1 MALTLLCDYQ
11 FGVKWTGVRRK
22 VRRLMQDGLMQS
34 SICRRSAGRFPGLFS
49 GRFLW
54 FAFSLALAL
63 GGCSHDQGLNIMAGS
78 GGDDDE
84 INAHPANYKPDI
96 LGAMHA
102 YLNDPTGIRDAGISE
117 PALKSFGAS
126 KRYVVCV
133 RYNARKSRT
142 EYIGAK
148 EVAAVFVAGR
158 FDRFAE
164 TAHDTANDQCAGM
177 TYAAFPELE
186 KLSR

>member
-1 MALTLLCDYQ
+1 MQNNICGRPAGPIVGLSLALFMT
-11 FGVKWTGVRRK
+11 V
-22 VRRLMQDGLMQS
+22 
-34 SICRRSAGRFPGLFS
+34 
-49 GRFLW
+49 
-54 FAFSLALAL
+54 ALAL
-63 GGCSHDQGLNIMAGS
+63 GGCSHDQGLNIMASS
-78 GGDDDE
+78 GRDDDE
-84 INAHPANYKPDI
+84 INALPADYKPDI
-96 LGAMHA
+96 LRAMHA

-117 PALKSFGAS
+117 PALKPFGAS

-133 RYNARKSRT
+133 RYNARKARS
-142 EYIGAK
+142 EYMGVK

-164 TAHDTANDQCAGM
+164 TAHDTANDQCASM

>member
-1 MALTLLCDYQ
+1 
-11 FGVKWTGVRRK
+11 
-22 VRRLMQDGLMQS
+22 MQS
-34 SICRRSAGRFPGLFS
+34 SICRRAASLMPGLT
-49 GRFLW
+49 
-54 FAFSLALAL
+54 FALFITLAFAL
-63 GGCSHDQGLNIMAGS
+63 GGCAHDQGLNVMAS
-78 GGDDDE
+78 SGDDDDVN
-84 INAHPANYKPDI
+84 IRPANYKSDI

-117 PALKSFGAS
+117 PALKSFNAS

-142 EYIGAK
+142 EYIGDK

-164 TAHDTANDQCAGM
+164 TAHGTGNDQCAGV
-177 TYAAFPELE
+177 TYAPFPELE

>member
-1 MALTLLCDYQ
+1 MRLQ
-11 FGVKWTGVRRK
+11 RK
-22 VRRLMQDGLMQS
+22 VPRLMRDGLAQNNLMQDFIQDN
-34 SICRRSAGRFPGLFS
+34 ICRPPAGPIPGL
-49 GRFLW
+49 L
-54 FAFSLALAL
+54 FALCIALFIALALAL
-63 GGCSHDQGLNIMAGS
+63 GGCSHDQGLNIMAS
-78 GGDDDE
+78 GGRDDDE
-84 INAHPANYKPDI
+84 INVRPADYKPDI
-96 LGAMHA
+96 LRAMHA

-117 PALKSFGAS
+117 PALKPFGAS

-133 RYNARKSRT
+133 RYTAKKARN
-142 EYIGAK
+142 EYFGAK

>member
-1 MALTLLCDYQ
+1 
-11 FGVKWTGVRRK
+11 
-22 VRRLMQDGLMQS
+22 MQNN
-34 SICRRSAGRFPGLFS
+34 ICRRPAGPIPALFS
-49 GRFLW
+49 AVVASFITV
-54 FAFSLALAL
+54 ALAL
-63 GGCSHDQGLNIMAGS
+63 GGCSHDQGLNIAAGS
-78 GGDDDE
+78 GDDE
-84 INAHPANYKPDI
+84 EINTRPANYKPDI
-96 LGAMHA
+96 LRAMHA

-133 RYNARKSRT
+133 RYNARKVRN
-142 EYIGAK
+142 EYAGLK
-148 EVAAVFVAGR
+148 DVAAVFVAGR

>member
-1 MALTLLCDYQ
+1 
-11 FGVKWTGVRRK
+11 
-22 VRRLMQDGLMQS
+22 MQDGLMQG
-34 SICRRSAGRFPGLFS
+34 SICRRSAGLFPGWFF
-49 GRFLW
+49 GRFIGLV
-54 FAFSLALAL
+54 FSLALAV
-63 GGCSHDQGLNIMAGS
+63 GGCSHDQGLNIAASS
-78 GGDDDE
+78 GGDDDDV
-84 INAHPANYKPDI
+84 NARPANYKPDI

-117 PALKSFGAS
+117 PALKAFGAS

-133 RYNARKSRT
+133 RYNAKKSRT

-164 TAHDTANDQCAGM
+164 TAHGTASDQCAGM